1 MDFLVL
7 NEVQIEFTLKKVDLK
22 IILSTYYLISFW

>member
-22 IILSTYYLISFW
+22 IIFSFNLII